1 LECATVGNLE
11 RCLIAAT
18 PTPLTMIR
26 SERDGRLI
34 KTKVE
39 THRKPCASLGKT
51 ALSSR
56 LRGGG
61 GAPPPPRGRLA
72 HVGTRSLGCAAGR
85 PGLFRYSALGLGG
98 GGVFHSVLCGCENG
112 GWARCEVDPVRLV

>member
-1 LECATVGNLE
+1 MGNLE

-85 PGLFRYSALGLGG
+85 PRLFRYSALGLGG
-98 GGVFHSVLCGCENG
+98 GGVFHSVVCGCENG

>member
-1 LECATVGNLE
+1 MECATVGNLE

-51 ALSSR
+51 ALQPLARRWRGAAAPEGAADACRNTFPR
-56 LRGGG
+56 LRGRV
-61 GAPPPPRGRLA
+61 ARA
-72 HVGTRSLGCAAGR
+72 V
-85 PGLFRYSALGLGG
+85 LFR
-98 GGVFHSVLCGCENG
+98 GGV
-112 GWARCEVDPVRLV
+112 